1 MSMTINAAGGGVG
14 LNFSIICDVT
24 QPTPRENMIW
34 VNTGTP
40 LDGYAFAS
48 SAPAAPRNGMVWIL
62 TANSSAV
69 AFNAAK
75 KGILMVYP
83 VTCKQYISGAW
94 TDVTAK
100 SYINNGWR
108 DWIVYLYSPGN
119 TYADLTGGWEG
130 VAHRR
135 YATLPGE
142 SWDVYSKAPS
152 VNTGGTEYME
162 IVLESQQYSNYS
174 GSARTRNK
182 IDLTGFDQI
191 SFTLTVAGG
200 SPKGYVTT
208 SPTGYDNVT
217 EVDLGVGTTALDVSG
232 LSGEHYV
239 GINLLAA
246 SATMTTRV
254 TQITVE

>member
-14 LNFSIICDVT
+14 LNFSIICDT
-24 QPTPRENMIW
+24 IEPTPKENMIW
-34 VNTGTP
+34 VNTGTQ

-108 DWIVYLYSPGN
+108 DWIVYYYYLGN
-119 TYADLTGGWEG
+119 QEEAVTDGWKTANGSAG
-130 VAHRR
+130 VVSFEDGFVS
-135 YATLPGE
+135 LG
-142 SWDVYSKAPS
+142 
-152 VNTGGTEYME
+152 
-162 IVLESQQYSNYS
+162 YS
-174 GSARTRNK
+174 GSG
-182 IDLTGFDQI
+182 LTAANIYTNSKVDVSGKHYLKFEVEKVSSGI
-191 SFTLTVAGG
+191 SVYCGLTTNNTSNDGVLNLLSWCNANLEPTLTVGQRQIVSYDISAM
-200 SPKGYVTT
+200 SDTLADNYYVR
-208 SPTGYDNVT
+208 V
-217 EVDLGVGTTALDVSG
+217 GVGTTVIKV
-232 LSGEHYV
+232 Y
-239 GINLLAA
+239 
-246 SATMTTRV
+246 RV
-254 TQITVE
+254 WVE